1 MNIILVSSRR
11 PTAKTITLGRSHFI
25 GGLALVLATLVLL
38 AILINYAV
46 LRYAAQSHD
55 ASASSLFSDRSARQD
70 SASTQAARAQA
81 YVRDNLD
88 AMATRLGELQAQI
101 LRLDTLGERVARL
114 AGFKPQDFLFEKPP
128 ARGGAVSQL
137 PSDPLSFT
145 ELARRLDFLAR
156 QVDERGDSLGL
167 LDSLLT
173 ADNVKK
179 QLAPSVLPIRAGTYT
194 SDFGWRLDPFNGRR
208 AFHDGVDFMAKL
220 GTPIV
225 AAAAGV
231 VIASEYH
238 PQYGNMIEVDHGN
251 ALVTR
256 YAHCSKRLV
265 RVGDVVMKGMTIGE
279 VGGTGRVTGPHLHF
293 EVIHHGVPQNPT
305 RFLRLS
311 G

>member
-1 MNIILVSSRR
+1 MNIILVSGRR
-11 PTAKTITLGRSHFI
+11 PTARTITLGGSHI
-25 GGLALVLATLVLL
+25 AGGFALLLIALFMLAA
-38 AILINYAV
+38 LINYAM
-46 LRYAAQSHD
+46 LRYAAQTHD
-55 ASASSLFSDRSARQD
+55 PILSSMFSGARED
-70 SASTQAARAQA
+70 SSRTEA

-114 AGFKPQDFLFEKPP
+114 AGFKPQDFLFEQPP
-128 ARGGAVSQL
+128 ARGGAVSAL

-156 QVDERGDSLGL
+156 QVGDRDDTFGL

-173 ADNVKK
+173 LDNVKK
-179 QLAPSVLPIRAGTYT
+179 QLLPSVLPIRAGAYT
-194 SDFGWRLDPFNGRR
+194 SNFGWRLDPFNGQR
-208 AFHDGVDFMAKL
+208 AFHDGVDFEARP
-220 GTPIV
+220 GTPIL

-231 VIASEYH
+231 VVASEYH
-238 PQYGNMIEVDHGN
+238 SQYGNMIEVDHGN
-251 ALVTR
+251 GLVTR
-256 YAHCSKRLV
+256 YAHCSKRLA
-265 RVGDVVMKGMTIGE
+265 RVGDVVLKGATIGE

-293 EVIHHGVPQNPT
+293 EVRHHGVPQNPA

>member
-11 PTAKTITLGRSHFI
+11 PTAKTIILGRSHI
-25 GGLALVLATLVLL
+25 VGGLALVLAALVLL
-38 AILINYAV
+38 AIVINFAM
-46 LRYAAQSHD
+46 LRYAAQSRD
-55 ASASSLFSDRSARQD
+55 PVLSSLFADTD
-70 SASTQAARAQA
+70 SVREDSERTQA

-114 AGFKPQDFLFEKPP
+114 AGFKPQDFLFEKSP

-179 QLAPSVLPIRAGTYT
+179 QLLPSVLPIRSGTYT

-208 AFHDGVDFMAKL
+208 AFHDGVDFMAKR
-220 GTPIV
+220 GTPIM

-251 ALVTR
+251 GLVTR
-256 YAHCSKRLV
+256 YAHCSKRLA
-265 RVGDVVMKGMTIGE
+265 RVGDVVMKGVTIGE
-279 VGGTGRVTGPHLHF
+279 VGSTGRVTGPHLHF
-293 EVIHHGVPQNPT
+293 EVIHHGVPQNPA

>member
-11 PTAKTITLGRSHFI
+11 PAVKTITLGRSHI
-25 GGLALVLATLVLL
+25 AGGLALILVTLFALA
-38 AILINYAV
+38 ALINYAM

-55 ASASSLFSDRSARQD
+55 SMVFSSFSGVMRED
-70 SASTQAARAQA
+70 SERTEA

-114 AGFKPQDFLFEKPP
+114 AGFKPQDFSFEQTP
-128 ARGGAVSQL
+128 ARGGAVSAL

-156 QVDERGDSLGL
+156 QVDDRGDTLGL

-173 ADNVKK
+173 LDNVKK
-179 QLAPSVLPIRAGTYT
+179 QLLPSVVPIRAGTYT
-194 SDFGWRLDPFNGRR
+194 SNFGWRLDPFNGQR
-208 AFHDGVDFMAKL
+208 AYHDGVDFEAKP
-220 GTPIV
+220 GTSIV

-231 VIASEYH
+231 VVASEYH
-238 PQYGNMIEVDHGN
+238 PQYGNMVEVDHGN
-251 ALVTR
+251 GLVTR
-256 YAHCSKRLV
+256 YAHCSKRLA
-265 RVGDVVMKGMTIGE
+265 RVGDVVLKGATIGE
-279 VGGTGRVTGPHLHF
+279 VGSTGRVTGPHLHF
-293 EVIHHGVPQNPT
+293 EVRHHGVPQNPA

>member
-1 MNIILVSSRR
+1 MNVILVSGRR
-11 PTAKTITLGRSHFI
+11 PTARTIILGPGHI
-25 GGLALVLATLVLL
+25 AGGLALLLIAFSMLAAAV
-38 AILINYAV
+38 NYAL
-46 LRYAAQSHD
+46 LRYAAQTQD
-55 ASASSLFSDRSARQD
+55 AAPSSMFSGPRED
-70 SASTQAARAQA
+70 SEHTQA

-114 AGFKPQDFLFEKPP
+114 AGFKPQDFLFEQPP
-128 ARGGAVSQL
+128 ARGGAVSAL

-156 QVDERGDSLGL
+156 QVDDRGDTLGL

-173 ADNVKK
+173 LDNVKK
-179 QLAPSVLPIRAGTYT
+179 QLLPSVLPIRAGAYT
-194 SDFGWRLDPFNGRR
+194 SNFGWRLDPFNGQR
-208 AFHDGVDFMAKL
+208 AFHDGIDFEARP

-238 PQYGNMIEVDHGN
+238 SQYGNMLEVDHGN
-251 ALVTR
+251 GLVTR

-265 RVGDVVMKGMTIGE
+265 RVGDVVLKGATIGE
-279 VGGTGRVTGPHLHF
+279 VGSTGRVTGPHLHF
-293 EVIHHGVPQNPT
+293 EVRHHGVPQNPA

>member
-11 PTAKTITLGRSHFI
+11 PTAKTIILGRSHI
-25 GGLALVLATLVLL
+25 VGGLALVLAALVLL
-38 AILINYAV
+38 AVAINFAM

-55 ASASSLFSDRSARQD
+55 PALSSLFSDAD
-70 SASTQAARAQA
+70 SMREDSERTQA

-114 AGFKPQDFLFEKPP
+114 AGFKPQDFLFEKSP

-179 QLAPSVLPIRAGTYT
+179 QLLPSVLPIPSGTYT

-208 AFHDGVDFMAKL
+208 AFHDGVEFMAKR
-220 GTPIV
+220 GTPIH

-251 ALVTR
+251 GLVTR
-256 YAHCSKRLV
+256 YAHCSKRLA
-265 RVGDVVMKGMTIGE
+265 RVGDVVMKGATIGE
-279 VGGTGRVTGPHLHF
+279 VGSTGRVTGPHLHF
-293 EVIHHGVPQNPT
+293 EVIHHGVPQNPA

>member
-11 PTAKTITLGRSHFI
+11 PTVKTITLGRSQIFAGCAAI
-25 GGLALVLATLVLL
+25 LAALFVMA
-38 AILINYAV
+38 ALINYAM
-46 LRYAAQSHD
+46 LRYAAQAHD
-55 ASASSLFSDRSARQD
+55 SAALTSLFTDTSRDD
-70 SASTQAARAQA
+70 SELTRA

-114 AGFKPQDFLFEKPP
+114 AGFKPQEFLLAQPP
-128 ARGGAVSQL
+128 ARGGALSQL

-156 QVDERGDSLGL
+156 QVDDRGDSLGL

-173 ADNVKK
+173 LDNVKK
-179 QLAPSVLPIRAGTYT
+179 QLLPSVLPIRTGAYT
-194 SDFGWRLDPFNGRR
+194 SDFGWRIDPFNGHR
-208 AFHDGVDFMAKL
+208 AFHDGVDFMAKP
-220 GTPIV
+220 GTAIL

-231 VIASEYH
+231 VIASEFH
-238 PQYGNMIEVDHGN
+238 SQYGNMIEIDHGSG
-251 ALVTR
+251 LVTR
-256 YAHCSKRLV
+256 YAHCSKRLA
-265 RVGDVVMKGMTIGE
+265 RVGDVVMKGATIGE
-279 VGGTGRVTGPHLHF
+279 VDRTGRVTGPHLHF
-293 EVIHHGVPQNPT
+293 EVRHHGVPQNPA

>member
-11 PTAKTITLGRSHFI
+11 PTAKTITLGRSHI
-25 GGLALVLATLVLL
+25 VGGLALILATLVVL
-38 AILINYAV
+38 ALLINYAV

-55 ASASSLFSDRSARQD
+55 PLLSSMFSDTTREDTER
-70 SASTQAARAQA
+70 TQA
-81 YVRDNLD
+81 YMRDNLD

-101 LRLDTLGERVARL
+101 LRLDTLGDRVARL
-114 AGFKPQDFLFEKPP
+114 AGFKPQDFLFEKAP

-156 QVDERGDSLGL
+156 QVDERGDSFGL

-173 ADNVKK
+173 ADSVKK
-179 QLAPSVLPIRAGTYT
+179 QLLPSVLPIRTGTYT

-208 AFHDGVDFMAKL
+208 AFHDGVDFMAKH
-220 GTPIV
+220 GTAIL

-231 VIASEYH
+231 VVASEYH
-238 PQYGNMIEVDHGN
+238 SQYGNMIEIDHGN
-251 ALVTR
+251 GLVTR
-256 YAHCSKRLV
+256 YAHCSKRLA
-265 RVGDVVMKGMTIGE
+265 RVGDVVMKGVTIGE
-279 VGGTGRVTGPHLHF
+279 VGSTGRVTGPHLHF
-293 EVIHHGVPQNPT
+293 EVIHHGVPQNPA